1 MKRTHEESESGKA
14 AGTSAAADAAVAAAG
29 DALTLVVGS
38 GEAQARISVHRSTLM
53 AASPVLHDLIAACP
67 DALDGVPLPEDDPR
81 GWALLAGLLQP
92 LSPGLDAITHGD
104 AEPALLLIDKYDMSS
119 ARTLVDRVLALR
131 APDLFA
137 TLPGLNSPNATNA
150 TNVQEFMLPRIAA
163 VNLCHAHGLKEAEEA
178 YTAQLL
184 RQMRWESVL
193 LKHALA
199 STSGIES
206 LALAKRLLQWLA
218 SGFR

>member
-1 MKRTHEESESGKA
+1 MA
-14 AGTSAAADAAVAAAG
+14 AKTSAADGAGADAAG
-29 DALTLVVGS
+29 EALTLIVGP
-38 GEAQARISVHRSTLM
+38 EQTRITVHRATLI
-53 AASPVLHDLIAACP
+53 AASPVFRDLITSCP
-67 DALDGVPLPEDDPR
+67 DALGAGGVPLPEDDADA
-81 GWALLAGLLQP
+81 WALLAGLLQ
-92 LSPGLDAITHGD
+92 LLCPGLREITHTKAKG
-104 AEPALLLIDKYDMSS
+104 LLTLIDKYDMAP
-119 ARTLVDRVLALR
+119 ARALVDHELALR
-131 APDLFA
+131 APALFQ
-137 TLPGLNSPNATNA
+137 GFNSIIFCNR
-150 TNVQEFMLPRIAA
+150 FMKERIEAI
-163 VNLCHAHGLKEAEEA
+163 NLCHAHGLTEAEEA